1 VTGHLLEGKKI
12 LIVDDEPDVLETLE
26 DLLPMCQVQKASSFE
41 EGKRL
46 LQTQHFDIAILDIMG
61 VEGYGLLDIANDKQ
75 LMAVMLTAHALSPR
89 DTVQSFQKGAVSYIP
104 KEEMQN
110 IRTYLEDVLEAKEKG
125 KGLWWRWLDRFGSYY
140 DRKFGP
146 DWQEDNRDFWEKFRK
161 YERI

>member
-1 VTGHLLEGKKI
+1 LLEGKRI

-26 DLLPMCQVQKASSFE
+26 GLLPMCEIRKATSFE

-46 LQTQHFDIAILDIMG
+46 LQSQDFDFTILDIMG
-61 VEGYGLLDIANDKQ
+61 VEGYGLLEIANQ
-75 LMAVMLTAHALSPR
+75 QRVMAVMLTAHALSLN
-89 DTVQSFQKGAVSYIP
+89 DTVRSFQKGAVSYIP

-110 IRTYLEDVLEAKEKG
+110 IGAYLEDVLEAKEKG
-125 KGLWWRWLDRFGSYY
+125 KSFWWRWLDRFGAYY

-146 DWQEDNRDFWEKFRK
+146 DWQADNRDFWDKFKK